1 MIKNTIKIR
10 FHAYSIRFHPVRQYC
25 REGTGDAGSR
35 ALLVRRQEQK
45 TSQEQGYSRG
55 QPREM
60 FARLLREYARL
71 PKANP
76 LLRDEELA
84 CSHFNFQAYIET
96 TLVQK
101 SFT

>member
-1 MIKNTIKIR
+1 MIKNAIQIR
-10 FHAYSIRFHPVRQYC
+10 LHVYSIRFHNVRS

-60 FARLLREYARL
+60 FARLVREYARL

-76 LLRDEELA
+76 LLRGEELA